1 MVGNHKGVH
10 KVILWQVSIG
20 FLEFPH
26 LLGIEDMDLP
36 LEPSKVAILP
46 ERVDKA
52 VSVYGSG
59 FQTNYPFGKC
69 KSYSAVVFRLAEYDY
84 IS

>member
-1 MVGNHKGVH
+1 
-10 KVILWQVSIG
+10 
-20 FLEFPH
+20 
-26 LLGIEDMDLP
+26 MDLP